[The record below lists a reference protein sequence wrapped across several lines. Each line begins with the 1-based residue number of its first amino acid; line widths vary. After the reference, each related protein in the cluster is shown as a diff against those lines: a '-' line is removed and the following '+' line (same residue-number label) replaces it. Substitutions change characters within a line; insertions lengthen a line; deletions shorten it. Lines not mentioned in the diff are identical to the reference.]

1 MTNRDIVLEY
11 LKCFCEG
18 DISGVEAVLALNL
31 QLTGPL
37 YTFKS
42 RDEYIQS
49 LKEDPPK
56 PSRYRIL
63 EIAESETGIS
73 VFYEYNELSG
83 CLTIAQFFKLRG
95 EKILEIL
102 LVFDT
107 KCFS

>member
-11 LKCFCEG
+11 LRCFCEG
-18 DISGVEAVLALNL
+18 DIRGVEALLALDF
-31 QLTGPL
+31 QLTGHL

-42 RDEYIQS
+42 RVEYIHS
-49 LKEDPPK
+49 LREDSPK
-56 PSRYRIL
+56 PSRYKIL

-73 VFYEYNELSG
+73 VFYEYDKPSG

-95 EKILEIL
+95 GKICEIL

-107 KCFS
+107 KRFA

>member
-11 LKCFCEG
+11 LTCFCKG
-18 DISGVEAVLALNL
+18 DISGVEAVLASDF

-49 LKEDPPK
+49 LRDNPPK
-56 PSRYRIL
+56 PSRYEIL
-63 EIAESETGIS
+63 EIAESEVGIS
-73 VFYEYNELSG
+73 IFYEYHKPSG
-83 CLTIAQFFKLRG
+83 RLTIAQFFKLRKG
-95 EKILEIL
+95 KIGEIL

-107 KCFS
+107 KSIS